1 MLIEF
6 SVKNFLSF
14 KDRTTFTMKASSDK
28 SLKDNV
34 ALIDKEKL
42 LKVTAI
48 YGANASGKTNIFKIL
63 ALVGDMISRS
73 NFNAPNIMLP
83 ITPFKFNDKS
93 RVSPSEFDIKFMV
106 DGIKY
111 EYGFVADSKKI
122 YEEYLTY
129 YPSGRPANIF
139 KRMNVNDYKF
149 SRAEEKK
156 LNEIKVKNTSN
167 KFFVATAT
175 TWNYEK
181 TQPAYDFLTEKLRVI
196 LSYDQVEN
204 YSFNKYYDDEDK
216 KIENFAL
223 SFLQKADLNI
233 KGYKVTKEKI
243 TEDFRVGVPESF
255 RPLFPLDAP
264 LYRVNT
270 KHIIDGKEYE
280 LDISEESLGTQ
291 VVFSVIP
298 VLKDVLDNGKILI
311 IDEFDKSLHPYIV
324 NYIVE
329 IINDPDINKN
339 NSQLIFNT
347 HDTNLLDL
355 EILRR
360 DQIWFTEKDNHSEA
374 SVIYPLDNFAVRKN
388 ENVERG
394 YLLGRYGA
402 IPFLEK

>member
-1 MLIEF
+1 MEL
-6 SVKNFLSF
+6 
-14 KDRTTFTMKASSDK
+14 
-28 SLKDNV
+28 
-34 ALIDKEKL
+34 
-42 LKVTAI
+42 
-48 YGANASGKTNIFKIL
+48 
-63 ALVGDMISRS
+63 
-73 NFNAPNIMLP
+73 
-83 ITPFKFNDKS
+83 
-93 RVSPSEFDIKFMV
+93 
-106 DGIKY
+106 
-111 EYGFVADSKKI
+111 
-122 YEEYLTY
+122 
-129 YPSGRPANIF
+129 
-139 KRMNVNDYKF
+139 
-149 SRAEEKK
+149 
-156 LNEIKVKNTSN
+156 
-167 KFFVATAT
+167 
-175 TWNYEK
+175 WK

-374 SVIYPLDNFAVRKN
+374 SVIYPLDNFAVRKM
-388 ENVERG
+388 
-394 YLLGRYGA
+394 
-402 IPFLEK
+402 KM